1 MGSRAVSRH
10 RENTHISKRKI
21 EAIGYTAN
29 RYRLMRVV
37 DKSIHDCHESTR
49 LRLED
54 TVTVVGIR
62 KLAAWEGEKTG
73 EKKKIGEEKTREHR
87 YGSR

>member
-1 MGSRAVSRH
+1 
-10 RENTHISKRKI
+10 
-21 EAIGYTAN
+21 
-29 RYRLMRVV
+29 MRVV

-54 TVTVVGIR
+54 MVTVVGIR

-73 EKKKIGEEKTREHR
+73 ENKKIGEEKTDIGMVQVEIVCQLSREK
-87 YGSR
+87 